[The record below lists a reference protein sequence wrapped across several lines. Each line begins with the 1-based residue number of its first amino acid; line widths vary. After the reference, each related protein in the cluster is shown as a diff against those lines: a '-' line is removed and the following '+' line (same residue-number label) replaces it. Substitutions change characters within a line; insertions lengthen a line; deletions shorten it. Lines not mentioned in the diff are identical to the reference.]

1 MAQNLTLLESRII
14 NATES
19 PCSRLNCVQKSASVY
34 HGVLDNFGEISVRLR
49 IPLAR
54 DGGAITPYQVMLS
67 EFATLSFLRSQ
78 VPKSVPVQIPICID
92 EDKDNLVGGP
102 WMVTTLTKGPFLNDV
117 IHTLDP
123 EQCQTVINSVA
134 ETYYRI
140 IMSRSSKFSKIGS
153 IYRNEDREQMARDWF
168 FTDDDR
174 NRDVKSRSSCFVGTC
189 RTIASRDFDYTGA
202 PSALSLDERRDR
214 ERDVNEILGRMRK
227 KDRDF
232 RKQLVLEHPTFS
244 LSCIQVDPDDP
255 TKIVSITGWAGARV
269 VPSWAINPPLNMP
282 ENLGQAEQ
290 KHLVTRFAWGVRM
303 QFRGADWRNSSMFDK
318 LLVAQNSHMDPN
330 DRPSLFKNKTW
341 LQQLCELIALWASC
355 CLFDLLM

>member
-1 MAQNLTLLESRII
+1 M
-14 NATES
+14 
-19 PCSRLNCVQKSASVY
+19 
-34 HGVLDNFGEISVRLR
+34 R

-102 WMVTTLTKGPFLNDV
+102 WMVTTLTKGPFLNDI

-123 EQCQTVINSVA
+123 EQRQTVINSVA

-140 IMSRSSKFSKIGS
+140 LMSRSSKFSKIGS

-174 NRDVKSRSSCFVGTC
+174 NCDVKSRSSCFVGPVAVFPPDSSGLDLNTVPPNIWHC
-189 RTIASRDFDYTGA
+189 GPFESADKWLAAIASRDFDYTGA

-341 LQQLCELIALWASC
+341 LQQLLTAERKNELDDYTLPK
-355 CLFDLLM
+355 DLDSIIDRFSE